1 MAKKIIL
8 GLFLALFL
16 CACTAEDD
24 YPEQKQLVINSLA
37 ESEKMPK
44 VRAGELYGG
53 IVFMGEQGKWFVS
66 QDEVLAI
73 DEQAKDMSPGIK
85 YAPASVI
92 MAAYDALVE
101 NENLSSLKSNPPLL
115 PPHLNIK
122 YDQLSEQFIAR
133 MSDKRT
139 LLLLDEAPYKVAY
152 AQWDSRPEPISYS
165 IKGAYEI
172 EEVGGWV
179 TTLSV
184 EVHYSRNL
192 RDQDNEYNQIPM
204 RVLESLFEFLAPG
217 SAGELHEKL
226 IAPLIALAANET
238 EFRHNGYLY
247 KSWREEESDPH
258 PDYPGREY
266 IYLTVTAEE
275 PAGS

>member
-1 MAKKIIL
+1 MTKKIIL
-8 GLFLALFL
+8 GLFLAFFL

-24 YPEQKQLVINSLA
+24 YPEQKQLVIDSLA
-37 ESEKMPK
+37 AGEKMPK
-44 VRAGELYGG
+44 VHAGELYGG
-53 IVFMGEQGKWFVS
+53 IVFMGEHGSWFVS

-73 DEQAKDMSPGIK
+73 DEQAKEMSPGIK

-101 NENLSSLKSNPPLL
+101 NKDLSSLKSNPPLL

-122 YDQLSEQFIAR
+122 YDQLSEQFAAR

-139 LLLLDEAPYKVAY
+139 LLSLDEAPYKVAS
-152 AQWDSRPEPISYS
+152 AQWDSRPKPISYFP
-165 IKGAYEI
+165 KGAYEI

-179 TTLSV
+179 TALSAV
-184 EVHYSRNL
+184 VDYSRNS
-192 RDQDNEYNQIPM
+192 RDQDNEYNLIPM
-204 RVLESLFEFLAPG
+204 RVLEILFEFLAPG
-217 SAGELHEKL
+217 SAQELHEKL
-226 IAPLIALAANET
+226 IAPLIALTDNET

-266 IYLTVTAEE
+266 IYLTVVAEE
-275 PAGS
+275 TAGS